1 MIQSPDEG
9 AQPGINIVMA
19 SNAPLAAILG
29 LTEQTYVEGRRKNTQ
44 RDLVA
49 HEKPAQSERVLVKT
63 GCTERGKGNR
73 YLYSVKYF

>member
-9 AQPGINIVMA
+9 AQSGINIVMA

-44 RDLVA
+44 RDYFT
-49 HEKPAQSERVLVKT
+49 VLFGGARKT
-63 GCTERGKGNR
+63 GPERESAGENQLYETWKGKP
-73 YLYSVKYF
+73 